1 MKYKGMKDVKR
12 MAILANLVAV
22 AIVLNLVEAQLNFIP
37 VPGAKLGLANLVT
50 MVVVYMFSP
59 KEAIMVTLLRII
71 IVGLLSGRLFGP
83 TTIMGFSGAIVSV
96 IVMIMLK
103 KINVFGVV
111 LVSVISSMSHQV
123 GQIIAGIFV
132 IGSSDVIYYLPIM
145 LPLGIVSGILIGIIS
160 ERFIKVL
167 ENKF

>member
-12 MAILANLVAV
+12 MAILANLVAA
-22 AIVLNLVEAQLNFIP
+22 AIILNLVEAQLNFIP

-96 IVMIMLK
+96 VVMIILK
-103 KINVFGVV
+103 KLNVFGVV

>member
-1 MKYKGMKDVKR
+1 MKSRNMNDVKK
-12 MAILANLVAV
+12 MAILANLVAA

-59 KEAIMVTLLRII
+59 KEAIIVTMLRII

-96 IVMIMLK
+96 IVMIILK
-103 KINVFGVV
+103 KINIFGVI
-111 LVSVISSMSHQV
+111 LVSVISSMSHQI

-132 IGSSDVIYYLPIM
+132 IGSADVIYYLPIM
-145 LPLGIVSGILIGIIS
+145 LPLGIISGILIGIIS
-160 ERFIKVL
+160 EKFIKIM
-167 ENKF
+167 EDKF

>member
-50 MVVVYMFSP
+50 MAVVYMFSP

>member
-132 IGSSDVIYYLPIM
+132 IGSSDVVYYLPIM